1 MSPAGYLKDEW
12 GKDPLDYYG
21 FQIWIMNYKG
31 QRNPYFRGMLGQY
44 IIAIPEKNAI
54 IVRLGHKKDEKR
66 IRETTRDVYRYMDIG
81 TKILD
86 SRK

>member
-1 MSPAGYLKDEW
+1 MPAFAMADVVPDLMLILIITVAYTRGRI
-12 GKDPLDYYG
+12 P
-21 FQIWIMNYKG
+21 
-31 QRNPYFRGMLGQY
+31 GMLGQY

-54 IVRLGHKKDEKR
+54 LVRLGHKKDEER
-66 IRETTRDVYRYMDIG
+66 IQETTRDVYRYMDIG

>member
-1 MSPAGYLKDEW
+1 MVSRF
-12 GKDPLDYYG
+12 G
-21 FQIWIMNYKG
+21 FRIYKG
-31 QRNPYFRGMLGQY
+31 QQNPYFRGMLGQY
-44 IIAIPEKNAI
+44 IVAIPEKNAI
-54 IVRLGHKKDEKR
+54 IVRLGHKKDEER

>member
-1 MSPAGYLKDEW
+1 
-12 GKDPLDYYG
+12 
-21 FQIWIMNYKG
+21 
-31 QRNPYFRGMLGQY
+31 MLGQY
-44 IIAIPEKNAI
+44 IIAILEKNAI
-54 IVRLGHKKDEKR
+54 IVRLGHKKDEER